1 MEKELMHIILKE
13 RIFSSQQ
20 EGFHD
25 CHANTQLKIG
35 EDEYLVAFWAGTSEG
50 TPDSSLESSTFPTWR
65 ENLFVL

>member
-20 EGFHD
+20 EWFHD

-50 TPDSSLESSTFPTWR
+50 TPDQAIWLSRFK
-65 ENLFVL
+65 